1 MVSLHI
7 FVISAITAAVQ
18 WQVAAALPAYTTQ
31 VGVDNVIPVTS
42 VISIP
47 YVISR
52 DRALSQNIEDHG
64 PTSALFKWVIEAE
77 PTPSSTTPLQPDATQ
92 GCSASTITM
101 LAAVNAPIPV
111 QDATSLKV
119 LRILFGLSI
128 ATCVCVSFIFIL
140 LLCFCVAFR
149 FYIVRYLIERD
160 ASNPEE
166 KR

>member
-1 MVSLHI
+1 
-7 FVISAITAAVQ
+7 
-18 WQVAAALPAYTTQ
+18 
-31 VGVDNVIPVTS
+31 
-42 VISIP
+42 
-47 YVISR
+47 
-52 DRALSQNIEDHG
+52 
-64 PTSALFKWVIEAE
+64 
-77 PTPSSTTPLQPDATQ
+77 
-92 GCSASTITM
+92 M

-149 FYIVRYLIERD
+149 FYIVVSMPSCAHAGGILRCGIYQRYLIERD
-160 ASNPEE
+160 ASNLEE